1 MRSIRDVL
9 SQDSAS
15 LRAALALTAN
25 EARFEVQMLLQK
37 TLGVA
42 RAYLMAHPEQALSE
56 IQQAA
61 YEAMLQRRL
70 QGEPIAYIFGEREF
84 FGLNLKVTPATLIPR
99 PETELL
105 VELALQRIPSP
116 GLTAT
121 LSPER
126 ERGETFRVLDLGTG
140 SGAIAI
146 AIAHSRPDAEVV
158 AVDASEAALQV
169 ARENAQRLGVAN
181 LSFLQSEWFS
191 ALDGQRYDL
200 IVSNPPYV
208 ATGDVHLTQG
218 DVRFEP
224 VSALASGADGLD
236 DIRRIVVQA
245 GDFLEPG
252 AWLLLE
258 HGYDQA
264 AQVRDLM
271 RQNGFGEVFSAK
283 DIAGIDR
290 VSGGATSR

>member
-15 LRAALALTAN
+15 LGTALALPAN
-25 EARFEVQMLLQK
+25 EARFEVQMLLQQA
-37 TLGVA
+37 LGAA
-42 RAYLMAHPEQALSE
+42 RAYLLAHPEQTLTP
-56 IQQAA
+56 IQQIA
-61 YEAMLQRRL
+61 YEAMLRRRL
-70 QGEPIAYIFGEREF
+70 QGEPIAYILGQREF
-84 FGLNLKVTPATLIPR
+84 FGLDFKVTPATLIPR

-105 VELALQRIPSP
+105 VELALQRIP
-116 GLTAT
+116 AC
-121 LSPER
+121 R
-126 ERGETFRVLDLGTG
+126 HFRVLDLGTG

-146 AIAHSRPDAEVV
+146 SIAKNRPVAEVV

-169 ARENAQRLGVAN
+169 ARENAQRLNVAN
-181 LSFLQSEWFS
+181 TNFLQSEWFS
-191 ALDGQRYDL
+191 ELGGQRFDL

-208 ATGDVHLTQG
+208 AAGDAHLTQG

-236 DIRRIVVQA
+236 DIRRITSQA
-245 GDFLEPG
+245 EGFLQPG

-264 AQVRDLM
+264 ARVTDLL
-271 RQNGFGEVFSAK
+271 QKNGFLGVFSAK
-283 DIAGIDR
+283 DIAGIER
-290 VSGGATSR
+290 VSGGTSPCQTDMRAE